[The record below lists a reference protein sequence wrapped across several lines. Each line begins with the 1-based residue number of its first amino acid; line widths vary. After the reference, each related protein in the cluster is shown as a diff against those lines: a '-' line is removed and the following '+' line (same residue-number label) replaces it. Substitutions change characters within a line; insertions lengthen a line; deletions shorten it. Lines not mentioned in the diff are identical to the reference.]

1 MTQEKK
7 KNAPKNPYRGGSTP
21 LKTRCG
27 KGKCPANCRL
37 LKILHYERNKGSY
50 IERAN
55 SRPLEEQ
62 RSYKKTWKSK
72 NKAWVAANVASRKR
86 HIRQATPKWLTEAQK
101 IQIRSFYEEA
111 ERLKSETGVDYEV
124 DHIVPLRGG
133 IVSGLHVPWNLR
145 VITAAENQLKNRKL
159 LDDTGTY

>member
-1 MTQEKK
+1 M
-7 KNAPKNPYRGGSTP
+7 
-21 LKTRCG
+21 
-27 KGKCPANCRL
+27 
-37 LKILHYERNKGSY
+37 LHYEQNKKTY
-50 IERAN
+50 IERAKL
-55 SRPLEEQ
+55 RPTEE
-62 RSYKKTWKSK
+62 KKKHKRTWKSK
-72 NKAWVAANVASRKR
+72 NKAWVAANTAARKR
-86 HIRQATPKWLTEAQK
+86 HIRQATPKWLTTTQK

-159 LDDTGTY
+159 LDDTGAH